1 STNGGQSWSRAQRF
15 VSIGDVYSLVNLGGG
30 VVLAG
35 TYPNGQIYRSTNGG
49 QSWSLVQQLGS
60 VSYVYSLVNLGGG
73 VVLAGTYPNGQIYRS
88 TNGGQSWSLVQQLGS
103 ESYVWALADLGG
115 GVVLAGTGANGQI
128 YRSTDGGQSWRLVQ
142 QLGSA
147 SHVFSLATVQQPTN
161 QPPVANAGPDQQARV
176 NETVYLD
183 GSGSYD
189 PDGDPI
195 LGWNWYFVS
204 KPPGSTAEIINAHT
218 STPSFVPDIG
228 GEYVVEL
235 VVSDG
240 ALDSQPD
247 QVTIYVT
254 PVDSFVFTELKTY
267 GPRDIFVNTILTTL
281 SVSGS
286 PFARFVPDKA
296 GTYIV
301 GLIVSDGE
309 LWSEE
314 DQAVIV
320 VAGPQGT
327 LAEIELSTKVRRDTL
342 SDILLTTWPPH
353 NTFSEVRL
361 TRTVK
366 RDTLCEVRVATKN
379 FVQPEPSPGP
389 IWRPIR
395 PGIG

>member
-1 STNGGQSWSRAQRF
+1 
-15 VSIGDVYSLVNLGGG
+15 
-30 VVLAG
+30 
-35 TYPNGQIYRSTNGG
+35 
-49 QSWSLVQQLGS
+49 
-60 VSYVYSLVNLGGG
+60 GGG

-240 ALDSQPD
+240 ELESQPA

-267 GPRDIFVNTILTTL
+267 VPRETFASTELKTYVPRETFVFAELRTYVPRETFVNTILTSYATIDTFVFTEL
-281 SVSGS
+281 KTYVPRDIFASTILTTFPVSGS
-286 PFARFVPDKA
+286 PFAYF
-296 GTYIV
+296 
-301 GLIVSDGE
+301 
-309 LWSEE
+309 
-314 DQAVIV
+314 
-320 VAGPQGT
+320 
-327 LAEIELSTKVRRDTL
+327 
-342 SDILLTTWPPH
+342 
-353 NTFSEVRL
+353 
-361 TRTVK
+361 
-366 RDTLCEVRVATKN
+366 
-379 FVQPEPSPGP
+379 
-389 IWRPIR
+389 
-395 PGIG
+395 

>member
-1 STNGGQSWSRAQRF
+1 DLSLGQRPGVESHM
-15 VSIGDVYSLVNLGGG
+15 YSLLNPGAG
-30 VVLAG
+30 VV
-35 TYPNGQIYRSTNGG
+35 R
-49 QSWSLVQQLGS
+49 V
-60 VSYVYSLVNLGGG
+60 
-73 VVLAGTYPNGQIYRS
+73 
-88 TNGGQSWSLVQQLGS
+88 
-103 ESYVWALADLGG
+103 
-115 GVVLAGTGANGQI
+115 GANGRV
-128 YRSTDGGQSWRLVQ
+128 YRSTDGGQSWDLPQR
-142 QLGSA
+142 LGSERY
-147 SHVFSLATVQQPTN
+147 VYSLATAQQPTN

-218 STPSFVPDIG
+218 SAPSFVPDIA

-240 ALDSQPD
+240 ELDSEPD
-247 QVTIYVT
+247 QVTILVT
-254 PVDSFVFTELKTY
+254 VDSFVFTELKTY
-267 GPRDIFVNTILTTL
+267 VPRETFASTELKTYVPRETFVFAELRTYVPRDTFVNTILSNYATIDTFVFTELKTYVPRDTFVNTILSNYATVDTFVFAELKTHVPRDIFARTILTTL
-281 SVSGS
+281 PVTGS

-314 DQAVIV
+314 DQVVIV
-320 VAGPQGT
+320 VAGPKAT
-327 LAEIELSTKVRRDTL
+327 LVETELSTAVHRDTL
-342 SDILLTTWPPH
+342 SEILLTTWPPH

-361 TRTVK
+361 TRPVK

-379 FVQPEPSPGP
+379 FVQPEPS
-389 IWRPIR
+389 
-395 PGIG
+395 